1 MTHQQWINCIV
12 ACLIGNV
19 IHIIFKMISLAK
31 DHKSERKMN
40 ADFPEFDWKKYIK
53 DDKWA
58 LIGDLVGSFAMVY
71 LADEW
76 LGTFGNYFME
86 KLKTVF
92 VFVGMGGSFVITHLF
107 GAAKDKFRKTVQE
120 YRNTQNNSK

>member
-1 MTHQQWINCIV
+1 MTHQQWIQCFI

-19 IHIIFKMISLAK
+19 IHIIFKIISLVK
-31 DHKSERKMN
+31 DHRNEKAVN
-40 ADFPEFDWKKYIK
+40 PTFPEFNIKKYLN

-58 LIGDLVGSFAMVY
+58 LIGDLAGSFTMVY

-76 LGTFGNYFME
+76 LGAFGNYFIE
-86 KLKTVF
+86 KMKTVF

-107 GAAKDKFRKTVQE
+107 GAAKDRFRKEVKNQRE
-120 YRNTQNNSK
+120 KA